1 MEDKKMNLIRFNQHP
16 VSLLSELMEDFDRN
30 FFPRNNENRGM
41 VPSVNIREN
50 EENFLL
56 DLAAP
61 GLKKEDFKINLDN
74 NVLTISSEMK
84 EENEEK
90 NEKFTRREFYFNSFS
105 RSFTLPKTID
115 LDKIKADYK
124 DGILSIAL
132 PKREEAKVAIN
143 REIAIS

>member
-30 FFPRNNENRGM
+30 FFARNNENRGM

-90 NEKFTRREFYFNSFS
+90 NEKFSRREFYFNSFS

>member
-30 FFPRNNENRGM
+30 FFARNNESRGM
-41 VPSVNIREN
+41 APSVNIREH